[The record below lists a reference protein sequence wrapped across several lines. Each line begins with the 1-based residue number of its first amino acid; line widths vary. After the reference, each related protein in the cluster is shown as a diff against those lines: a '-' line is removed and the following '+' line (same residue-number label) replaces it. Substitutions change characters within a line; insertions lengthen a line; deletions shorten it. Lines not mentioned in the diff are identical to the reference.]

1 MKKMLKTWL
10 PVLASMCCFALGPGL
25 MSIYGFFVEPLS
37 LEFGVG
43 IAVLNLGPVALLL
56 VPAILGAQVGK
67 LADRLPVR
75 RILLVGAT
83 VSMVSLIAIGHA
95 PAMWLVAVGFLCF
108 SVGLTLYGPVVIN
121 GLMVKQFPGREAR
134 ALAVAAIGISLAS
147 AVLPPLVGA
156 LLEHYDWRVTLQGLA
171 VGLMGILWLVILAGI
186 PAGVVGPVAGGEA
199 PVAARFYGNKAF
211 WLIGLCVAMGL
222 NVSIVLAVCYPPL
235 FVSRGYS
242 VADAGWFLA
251 FAGTAGLVGKSC
263 LAGFGDAI
271 RHYAKWLAAALL
283 LIQIAGLGLLFNAE
297 EDSQIIL
304 ALSVMGFGSGA
315 FIPMHPY
322 LNSRYFDAA
331 IISQVNGAQM
341 PLFLPFALIGA
352 PLAGFAYDQM
362 GNYDAVLIA
371 LALTLG
377 AAALLVLLLP
387 QQKD

>member
-1 MKKMLKTWL
+1 
-10 PVLASMCCFALGPGL
+10 
-25 MSIYGFFVEPLS
+25 
-37 LEFGVG
+37 
-43 IAVLNLGPVALLL
+43 
-56 VPAILGAQVGK
+56 
-67 LADRLPVR
+67 
-75 RILLVGAT
+75 
-83 VSMVSLIAIGHA
+83 
-95 PAMWLVAVGFLCF
+95 
-108 SVGLTLYGPVVIN
+108 VVIN

-171 VGLMGILWLVILAGI
+171 VGIMGILWLVILAGI

-199 PVAARFYGNKAF
+199 PVAGRFYGNKAF

-271 RHYAKWLAAALL
+271 RHYAKWLGAALL

-352 PLAGFAYDQM
+352 PLAGFSYDQM
-362 GNYDAVLIA
+362 GNYDAVLLA

-377 AAALLVLLLP
+377 LAALLVLLLP